1 MILDNTLDNTIKVL
15 LTEKL
20 NKLEEAFS
28 ADVIFYFGELHPAM
42 VRPFRDLIEDL
53 RHILDADSKDAPKS
67 HARLV
72 IVLNTPGGSAEIAE
86 KMVDIVRRHYQDV
99 SFVVPDFAMSAGTIF
114 CLSGDRIYM
123 DYSSSLG
130 PIDPQVWN
138 GQQWVPA
145 LGYLDKVEELLKKAR
160 SGNLT
165 NAEFLILQNQDLAM
179 LSRYEQAKNL
189 TETLLKKWLIE
200 FKWKDW
206 LTHETAPTKV
216 GQPVTEDEKKA
227 RAEEI
232 ARHLGNNKYWHSH
245 GRMIGINTLRT
256 LLKLKIEDYSNDAK
270 LHPLIRSYNDLITEY
285 IAKNGHKAFM
295 HSRNYF

>member
-20 NKLEEAFS
+20 NNLEESFS
-28 ADVIFYFGELHPAM
+28 ADVVFYFGELHPAM

-53 RHILDADSKDAPKS
+53 RHIPNVRSEDASNS
-67 HARLV
+67 QARLA

-86 KMVDIVRRHYQDV
+86 KMVDIIRHHYHDV

-145 LGYLDKVEELLKKAR
+145 LGYLDKVEELLEKAR

-179 LSRYEQAKNL
+179 LSRYEQARNL

-200 FKWKDW
+200 YKWKDW
-206 LTHETAPTKV
+206 VTHETTPSRI
-216 GQPVTEDEKKA
+216 GQTVTPEEKRA

-256 LLKLKIEDYSNDAK
+256 LLKLRIEDYSNDRE